1 MTRKLTNSMRSTWNS
16 CHRKYKF
23 SYVDLIKRNKTA
35 EALSF
40 GTAFHSMMEVYW
52 AKMLPMDS
60 EKLDGNV
67 YVEDIICEIANKY
80 ALDNCDEYAAKTLL
94 ALFDG
99 YVARYL
105 QEDRQ
110 NYSCVCVEAEF
121 NTPLLNP
128 ENGGA
133 GQSKTFHLAGKIDG
147 IIAKKADGSICIL
160 EHKTTSLDIDPAS
173 DYWLK
178 LPIDGQV
185 SGYYLG
191 ASSIGYKA
199 ESCLYDVIRKPTI
212 KPSHSI
218 PVLDENG
225 LKVVVDAEGNRAY
238 NKNGTPRQS
247 EDASKG
253 LFMQKRDETA
263 DEWFDR
269 LSADI
274 KNNLDKYFQRME
286 IYRSE
291 TDLEDYLFDMWS
303 LSKELIEAER
313 TGHFSRN
320 PNGCAQYGTCEFFGV
335 CTNCESIDDPL
346 LFVKKEKANEEL

>member
-1 MTRKLTNSMRSTWNS
+1 MTRKLTNSMRSCWNA

-23 SYVDLIKRNKTA
+23 SYLDLVKRNKTSD
-35 EALSF
+35 ALLF
-40 GTAFHSMMEVYW
+40 GTAFHEMMEVYW
-52 AKMLPMDS
+52 GAML
-60 EKLDGNV
+60 KGLD
-67 YVEDIICEIANKY
+67 CEEEILKIAEEFAVKN
-80 ALDNCDEYAAKTLL
+80 DDVFGGKTLL
-94 ALFDG
+94 ALFNG
-99 YVARYL
+99 YVDKYIDSDM
-105 QEDRQ
+105 E
-110 NYSCVCVEAEF
+110 NYSCVSVEAEF

-147 IIAKKADGSICIL
+147 IIAKKADGSIAIL

-191 ASSIGYKA
+191 AASLGYSA
-199 ESCLYDVIRKPTI
+199 ESCLYDVIKKPSI

-225 LKVVVDAEGNRAY
+225 LKVVVDAEGNRAM

-269 LSADI
+269 ITADI
-274 KNNLDKYFQRME
+274 NADSDKYFQRME
-286 IYRSE
+286 ITRSE

-313 TGHFSRN
+313 TGRFSRN
-320 PNGCAQYGTCEFFGV
+320 PNGCSQWGTCEFFDV
-335 CTNCESIDDPL
+335 CTGSASIDDEI
-346 LFVKKEKANEEL
+346 LFTKKEKANEEL

>member
-1 MTRKLTNSMRSTWNS
+1 MTRNLTNSMRSCWNS

-23 SYVDLIKRNKTA
+23 SYVDLYRRNRTSD
-35 EALSF
+35 ALLF

-52 AKMLPMDS
+52 KAINTENLEDVRIADEILKIAGDYA
-60 EKLDGNV
+60 EKNDDAFAG
-67 YVEDIICEIANKY
+67 
-80 ALDNCDEYAAKTLL
+80 KTLL

-99 YVARYL
+99 YMARYL
-105 QEDRQ
+105 HEDRQ

-128 ENGGA
+128 ESN

-147 IIAKKADGSICIL
+147 IIANKADGSICIL
-160 EHKTTSLDIDPAS
+160 EHKTTSMDIDPAS

-191 ASSIGYKA
+191 AASLGYSA
-199 ESCLYDVIRKPTI
+199 ESCLYDVIRKPSI

-225 LKVVVDAEGNRAY
+225 LKVVVDSEGNRAM
-238 NKNGTPRQS
+238 NKNGTPRQT
-247 EDASKG
+247 EDSKNG
-253 LFMQKRDETA
+253 LVIMKRDETA

-269 LSADI
+269 LTADI
-274 KNNLDKYFQRME
+274 NAAPDRYFQRME
-286 IYRSE
+286 IARSE
-291 TDLEDYLFDMWS
+291 TDLEDYLFDMWG

-320 PNGCAQYGTCEFFGV
+320 PNGCAQYGTCEFFDV
-335 CTNCESIDDPL
+335 CTGSASIEDEI
-346 LFVKKEKANEEL
+346 LFTKKDKANEEL